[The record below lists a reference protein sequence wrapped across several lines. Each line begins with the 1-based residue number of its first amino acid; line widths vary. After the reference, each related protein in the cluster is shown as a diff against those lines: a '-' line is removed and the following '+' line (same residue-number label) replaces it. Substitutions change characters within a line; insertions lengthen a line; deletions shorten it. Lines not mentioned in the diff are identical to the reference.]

1 MEKQNKIFAI
11 ISLGFLGDTILTE
24 PIYKNLRKK
33 YNDCK
38 IITITNKLFEEV
50 PLGFEDNDEI
60 FAYDKNNI
68 HKGLKGYYKFR
79 KEFKYTNKIDYA
91 IITHPHERSVIL
103 AKFIGAKNIISLDK
117 CGIFNFFINKKIK
130 YIEDEIRKT
139 YKAEYN
145 LNYLKHI
152 CDEIKYKEVTY
163 KRNDI
168 NYSLIKNKFSLP
180 EKYIVLAPTSKDLI
194 KDWDYQNI
202 KEFITKIPSKVV
214 LVGTEKAEKIAKE
227 LEKESVKFI
236 NLCNKTTISELG
248 AIIHEAEYCISVDS
262 GPFHF
267 AYSQGIKTI
276 GLFFNKDF
284 EKEWAPKNLAYVKTL
299 IGEKLEEGKE
309 IKYVKNISAKD
320 VIIEIESMELCA
332 K

>member
-168 NYSLIKNKFSLP
+168 NYF
-180 EKYIVLAPTSKDLI
+180 
-194 KDWDYQNI
+194 
-202 KEFITKIPSKVV
+202 
-214 LVGTEKAEKIAKE
+214 
-227 LEKESVKFI
+227 
-236 NLCNKTTISELG
+236 CNT
-248 AIIHEAEYCISVDS
+248 A
-262 GPFHF
+262 
-267 AYSQGIKTI
+267 
-276 GLFFNKDF
+276 
-284 EKEWAPKNLAYVKTL
+284 
-299 IGEKLEEGKE
+299 
-309 IKYVKNISAKD
+309 
-320 VIIEIESMELCA
+320 
-332 K
+332 